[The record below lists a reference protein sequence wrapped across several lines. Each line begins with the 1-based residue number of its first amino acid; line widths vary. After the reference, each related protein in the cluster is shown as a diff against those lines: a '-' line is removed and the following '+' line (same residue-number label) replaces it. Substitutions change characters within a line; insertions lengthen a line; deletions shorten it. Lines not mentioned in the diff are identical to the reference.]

1 MQVTQI
7 SVETLQ
13 FEILK
18 YDDVKLHGVLKMTLP
33 LTLNGV
39 LIRKPDRRDGV

>member
-18 YDDVKLHGVLKMTLP
+18 YDDVKLHGVLKNDI
-33 LTLNGV
+33 TLN
-39 LIRKPDRRDGV
+39 IEWCTDSEAW